1 MKDWEPIWRIV
12 FPWPMGAQLRLACS
26 CLTMYIV
33 IEIPLLGLH
42 LAWFAL
48 NFTLPLIGF
57 LHTCT
62 YIVVALCS
70 HSPQIHV
77 NRITKLFFFHYS
89 YFLWNWHCD
98 TDDGQWMKPINCTIL
113 FFVYCSLP
121 LRMPRDI
128 LLLLFSSTMTWLGSI
143 LHLVTQLQFQH
154 YWLVVSAHSH
164 SSLIISVS
172 ENGQILLLIPQ
183 LVKSPRLVPTFIIT
197 LTWHHH
203 SIMHHPLCGY
213 LYVTTPICILSQMYI
228 HSAFDVANDGALP
241 RGHPGY

>member
-1 MKDWEPIWRIV
+1 MTNGCTTTPSMQLFNYVYSNRNTSARTALSLICPKFYFTTHRV
-12 FPWPMGAQLRLACS
+12 F
-26 CLTMYIV
+26 TYMYIHCSSPMQ
-33 IEIPLLGLH
+33 PLTTDSCES
-42 LAWFAL
+42 
-48 NFTLPLIGF
+48 N
-57 LHTCT
+57 
-62 YIVVALCS
+62 YKVV
-70 HSPQIHV
+70 
-77 NRITKLFFFHYS
+77 FFHYS

-197 LTWHHH
+197 LIWHHH
-203 SIMHHPLCGY
+203 SIMHRPLCGY